1 MRQEAQ
7 QKLAE
12 EQLRTSTL
20 VAEKQDLEEKLKT
33 SNEKLSGTERIGTI
47 SKHFQI
53 CKMYTSLADIW
64 NCCAIPRLMN
74 CNEPSQ

>member
-33 SNEKLSGTERIGTI
+33 SNEKLSGTEWIGTI
-47 SKHFQI
+47 LKHFQI
-53 CKMYTSLADIW
+53 CKMYSSLSDI
-64 NCCAIPRLMN
+64 
-74 CNEPSQ
+74 